1 MFIVSGYDLIWLK
14 TQHASFV
21 MLPLL
26 VW

>member
-14 TQHASFV
+14 AQHASFV